1 MTYLASLTEQ
11 TEDKLNG
18 YFIIHT
24 KEELDKI
31 VTDNSVANRV
41 IIRRDFAMEYF
52 TPSGLQAYLTNCKK
66 MNRVLTIE
74 LDEKSEVLTR
84 DTFIK
89 KLASARNREDMMY
102 YLTAY
107 PNEFMDTIKYLTS
120 TDRDRQV
127 ELLNA
132 SGEVSRLQAS
142 IDALEAEVSNLNN
155 KLEIESSNKFLAQS
169 KLHTIIKRINYQH
182 GMKLDENLLF
192 RVDRNNYDKVIYIKE
207 VTRVQYTD
215 TLVYYLSEILRV
227 LYSMPT
233 RICVI
238 EPYYSYGR
246 DKLYEGM
253 VPHYK
258 LSEQDVM
265 SGAVLMHGM
274 QPEVMQGIL
283 KNPNNVSILIVLDRG
298 AYPVPHIK
306 GENVEYFYTVSDLKD
321 KPSEVPNAH
330 TISYDESTLYVP
342 YIQGFDELDPNE
354 KMSKYSSMSIIK
366 KIVSLVEG
374 R

>member
-11 TEDKLNG
+11 IEDKLNG
-18 YFIIHT
+18 YYIIKT
-24 KEELDKI
+24 KEELDRI
-31 VTDNSVANRV
+31 VTDNTVANKV

-52 TPSGLQAYLTNCKK
+52 TPSGLQAYLTNCKRI
-66 MNRVLTIE
+66 NRVLNVE

-89 KLASARNREDMMY
+89 KLASVRNREDMMY

-107 PNEFMDTIKYLTS
+107 PNEFLDTVKYLVS

-132 SGEVSRLQAS
+132 SGEVSRLQAA
-142 IDALEAEVSNLNN
+142 IDALEERNLELEN
-155 KLEIESSNKFLAQS
+155 KLEIECGNKFLAQS
-169 KLHTIIKRINYQH
+169 KLHTLIKRINYQH
-182 GMKLDENLLF
+182 GMNIDENLLF

-207 VTRVQYTD
+207 VTRVQYVD
-215 TLVYYLSEILRV
+215 SLIYYLSEILRV

-238 EPYYSYGR
+238 EPFYSYGR
-246 DKLYEGM
+246 DKLYPGM

-258 LSEQDVM
+258 LSEQDVI
-265 SGAVLMHGM
+265 SGSVLMHGI
-274 QPEVMQGIL
+274 QPKVMQGIL

-298 AYPVPHIK
+298 GYPVPHIK
-306 GENVEYFYTVSDLKD
+306 GENVEYFYTFSDIKD
-321 KPSEVPNAH
+321 KPTEVPNSH
-330 TISYDESTLYVP
+330 VISYDESTLYVP

-366 KIVSLVEG
+366 KIVSLIEG